1 MNYGLLVS
9 ETTTPTTAPHPL
21 SLTNRILMLLPTYLP
36 SFDFDAYLVFAV
48 TIIDVHDVVVVVDV
62 VVGVN
67 INHVHDAVVVADVV
81 VGVNIN
87 HIHDVVVIDVDVV
100 VGVNIAHVHDV
111 GVVDV
116 GAEFLH
122 FQQKKLFLLLLL
134 FISTEYL

>member
-67 INHVHDAVVVADVV
+67 INHVHDAVVVADV
-81 VGVNIN
+81 
-87 HIHDVVVIDVDVV
+87 
-100 VGVNIAHVHDV
+100 
-111 GVVDV
+111 
-116 GAEFLH
+116 E
-122 FQQKKLFLLLLL
+122 LLLL
-134 FISTEYL
+134 